1 MLPIRRLLVVSAFVS
16 SFVAFVGLAANL
28 ATALAQE
35 TVRSEAGPVKVV
47 EVARGLEIP
56 WSLAFLPDGRML
68 VTERPGRMRI
78 VSPDGKLSAPL
89 KNVPEVQA
97 GGQGGLLDVVPSPR
111 FADDR
116 TIFFSY
122 AEPTRRAART
132 AVARAQLDVEG
143 RSLSGVKVIFAQND
157 DPSGRNHWGS
167 RLVFDRDGLLY
178 VTLGERFSYRDKA
191 QDLDSHLGKIVRI
204 RPDGSVPPDNPYVGK
219 PGVQPEIWSYG
230 HRNVQGA
237 ALHPQTGVLWTHEH
251 GPQGGDEVNV
261 IKPGRNYGWP
271 VITYGRNYGT
281 GTQIGEGTER
291 ADVEPPVHYWI
302 PSIAPS
308 GMVFYT
314 GDAFPAWKGS
324 LFVGALRA
332 QLLARL
338 ELDGTRVTREERLLT
353 ELGKRIRDVRQ
364 GPDGKLYL
372 LDESDGRILRLDPG

>member
-1 MLPIRRLLVVSAFVS
+1 MLPIRRLLVVSASVS
-16 SFVAFVGLAANL
+16 SFVAFVGLAANP
-28 ATALAQE
+28 APALAQE
-35 TVRSEAGPVKVV
+35 TVRSEAGAVKVV

-78 VSPDGKLSAPL
+78 VSQDGKLSAPL

-97 GGQGGLLDVVPSPR
+97 GGQGGLLDVVLSPR

-122 AEPTRRAART
+122 AEPTQRAART

-143 RSLSGVKVIFAQND
+143 LSLSGVKVIFAQND
-157 DPSGRNHWGS
+157 DPSGRNHWGA

-178 VTLGERFSYRDKA
+178 ITLGERFSYRDKA

-237 ALHPQTGVLWTHEH
+237 ALHPETGVLWAHEH

-308 GMVFYT
+308 GMAFYT

-338 ELDGTRVTREERLLT
+338 ELDGTRVIHEERLLT
-353 ELGKRIRDVRQ
+353 GLGKRIRDVRQ